1 MYPSTLE
8 KLIEYFKSLPS
19 VGQKTA
25 ERYAMAVLEMDTEL
39 VEGFSQQLMDVLQKI
54 KRCPVCGNLTEND
67 ECYICADKSRDHDT
81 ICVVQQP
88 KDVMAIERLEQ
99 YRGVYH
105 VLHGAISTTKGILPE
120 DINLMSL
127 LDRITD
133 TTKEIIIAT
142 NSTLEG
148 DTTALY
154 ISKMLK
160 NYENIK
166 VTRLASGLPMGG
178 NLDYADDVTLMRA
191 LQGRTRQN

>member
-25 ERYAMAVLEMDTEL
+25 ERYAMAILEMDTEL

-54 KRCPVCGNLTEND
+54 KRCPICGNLTEND

>member
-1 MYPSTLE
+1 MYPGSLE
-8 KLIEYFKSLPS
+8 KLIDYFKSLPS

-25 ERYAMAVLEMDTEL
+25 ERYAMAVLEMDPEL
-39 VEGFSQQLMDVLQKI
+39 VEGFSDQLKEVLTKI
-54 KRCPVCGNLTEND
+54 KRCPVCGNLTEQD
-67 ECYICADKSRDHDT
+67 VCSICADKERDHDT

-88 KDVMAIERLEQ
+88 KDVIAIERLEQ
-99 YRGVYH
+99 YKGVYH

-120 DINLMSL
+120 DINLLSL
-127 LDRITD
+127 NDRINEN
-133 TTKEIIIAT
+133 TKEVIIAT

-160 NYENIK
+160 NNENIK

>member
-25 ERYAMAVLEMDTEL
+25 ERYAMAVLEMDPEL